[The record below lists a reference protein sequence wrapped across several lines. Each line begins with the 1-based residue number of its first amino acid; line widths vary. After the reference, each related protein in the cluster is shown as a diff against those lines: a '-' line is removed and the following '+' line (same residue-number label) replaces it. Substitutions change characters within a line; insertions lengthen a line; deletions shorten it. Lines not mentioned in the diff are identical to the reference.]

1 MNKASPNFRI
11 GNGYDIH
18 RLVEGRNLIIG
29 GIKLNH
35 PENLGLDGHS
45 DADVLSHS
53 IMDALLGA
61 LSLGDIGKYFPPSD
75 QKWKNADSLFLL
87 SKVIGLI
94 RKQGWEINNIDS
106 VIVAERP
113 KILPYVEQMKKNI
126 SKTLQ
131 IEDNLIGVKATTNEK
146 LGPEGREEG
155 ISCHSVVLLE
165 KKKMKKFY
173 MIKDK
178 IRNFCLL
185 VIFLLVFLFQSNFQN
200 QTAIAMDNYR
210 NALIT
215 EELRLKVPS
224 KFKEVWLKT
233 EKKVWEPWLSIQD
246 GFLGRQIF
254 WDKEREEALILVYWK
269 NKELWKS
276 ISMKEVNKMQD
287 KFEDDVKTSLNVNV
301 NPFELIYEGELVKQ
315 G

>member
-1 MNKASPNFRI
+1 
-11 GNGYDIH
+11 
-18 RLVEGRNLIIG
+18 
-29 GIKLNH
+29 
-35 PENLGLDGHS
+35 
-45 DADVLSHS
+45 
-53 IMDALLGA
+53 
-61 LSLGDIGKYFPPSD
+61 
-75 QKWKNADSLFLL
+75 
-87 SKVIGLI
+87 
-94 RKQGWEINNIDS
+94 
-106 VIVAERP
+106 
-113 KILPYVEQMKKNI
+113 
-126 SKTLQ
+126 
-131 IEDNLIGVKATTNEK
+131 
-146 LGPEGREEG
+146 
-155 ISCHSVVLLE
+155 
-165 KKKMKKFY
+165 MKKFY

-200 QTAIAMDNYR
+200 QTALAMDNYHD
-210 NALIT
+210 ALVT